1 MIIILDIIKKVVVKI
16 ITIMLKVTKRMILV
30 IIIIPRLESGVH

>member
-1 MIIILDIIKKVVVKI
+1 MILILDIIKKVVVKI

>member
-1 MIIILDIIKKVVVKI
+1 MIIILDIIKKVVVNI